1 LRNKLITFFPFL
13 KYYFSS
19 NRDLFIRLK
28 QITGLTPYNLS
39 CYQQSLRHHST
50 ANKIHNSGSKDSNER
65 LEYLGDAV
73 LNSVV
78 AEYLFKKYPYKDE
91 GFLTELRSKIV
102 SRVSLNDLALKIG
115 LSKLVE
121 YDKKSMQNINLR
133 NSIFGNALEA
143 FIGAIFLDQ
152 GYKKSKYFIIE
163 KLIRYHIDVDKLQ
176 QTEKNFK
183 GRLIEFTQ
191 KAGMNLDFN
200 VTEITH
206 GKQKIY
212 KLTVIIDDKVFG
224 EAEHTNKKQAE
235 QQASEKALLLLKT
248 NPFNSIIEKEVFV
261 ETTNLIEKQI
271 IDSTEPIEEQQEI
284 VEENT
289 FKETTNEVFETIEE
303 IENVAD
309 EIDEQPIE
317 ISPEIMEEQ
326 KNIVDENPF
335 EVPLIIETDT
345 ATEQQKQDL

>member
-1 LRNKLITFFPFL
+1 LITFFPFL

-19 NRDLFIRLK
+19 NRVLFIRIK
-28 QITGLTPYNLS
+28 QIIGSTPYNLS

-115 LSKLVE
+115 LSKLVD

-143 FIGAIFLDQ
+143 FIGAVFLDQ

-191 KAGMNLDFN
+191 KAGLNLDFN
-200 VTEITH
+200 VSELAH

-235 QQASEKALLLLKT
+235 QQASEKALLFLKT
-248 NPFNSIIEKEVFV
+248 NPQNSVIEKEVLV
-261 ETTNLIEKQI
+261 ETPLVIDKQI
-271 IDSTEPIEEQQEI
+271 TDSIE
-284 VEENT
+284 T
-289 FKETTNEVFETIEE
+289 
-303 IENVAD
+303 
-309 EIDEQPIE
+309 
-317 ISPEIMEEQ
+317 MEEQ
-326 KNIVDENPF
+326 AEMVNENSLKDTLHEVPEMIDESEIVTEVISSESMEEVSEMFEEQKIIMDENPN
-335 EVPLIIETDT
+335 EEPLAIETET
-345 ATEQQKQDL
+345 VSEQENQVL

>member
-1 LRNKLITFFPFL
+1 VRI
-13 KYYFSS
+13 
-19 NRDLFIRLK
+19 K

-163 KLIRYHIDVDKLQ
+163 KLIRFHIDVDKLQ

-200 VTEITH
+200 VTELTH

-212 KLTVIIDDKVFG
+212 KLTVIIDDKIFG

-235 QQASEKALLLLKT
+235 QQASEKALIHLKS
-248 NPFNSIIEKEVFV
+248 NSQNSVLEKVVLNE
-261 ETTNLIEKQI
+261 IPII
-271 IDSTEPIEEQQEI
+271 IDNQITDSFEPILEQKDLM
-284 VEENT
+284 N
-289 FKETTNEVFETIEE
+289 
-303 IENVAD
+303 
-309 EIDEQPIE
+309 E
-317 ISPEIMEEQ
+317 ISNDVHEMIEEQ
-326 KNIVDENPF
+326 KNTVDENTP
-335 EVPLIIETDT
+335 ETPVVLT
-345 ATEQQKQDL
+345 PESETEQFK

>member
-1 LRNKLITFFPFL
+1 LITFFPFL

-19 NRDLFIRLK
+19 NRVLFIRIK

-143 FIGAIFLDQ
+143 FIGAVFLDQ

-200 VTEITH
+200 VTELAH

-235 QQASEKALLLLKT
+235 QQASEKALLYLKT
-248 NPFNSIIEKEVFV
+248 NPQNSVVEKEV
-261 ETTNLIEKQI
+261 LIETPIVIDKQI
-271 IDSTEPIEEQQEI
+271 TDSIEPMEEHSEIVNDNSLEDTLLEVPEMIDESENLLEVIYPESMEEVSEMIEEENNMI
-284 VEENT
+284 MDVSPNEET
-289 FKETTNEVFETIEE
+289 LTIETE
-303 IENVAD
+303 TVNEQENQV
-309 EIDEQPIE
+309 
-317 ISPEIMEEQ
+317 
-326 KNIVDENPF
+326 
-335 EVPLIIETDT
+335 L
-345 ATEQQKQDL
+345 

>member
-1 LRNKLITFFPFL
+1 LITFFPFL
-13 KYYFSS
+13 KYYFST
-19 NRDLFIRLK
+19 NRVLFIRLK

-163 KLIRYHIDVDKLQ
+163 KLIRFHIDVDKLQ

-200 VTEITH
+200 VTELAH

-235 QQASEKALLLLKT
+235 QQASEKALLNLKT
-248 NPFNSIIEKEVFV
+248 NSQNTVIEKEFLPVSSNV
-261 ETTNLIEKQI
+261 IDNQI
-271 IDSTEPIEEQQEI
+271 LDSVEPIKDQQEDI
-284 VEENT
+284 DEMS
-289 FKETTNEVFETIEE
+289 FKKPLDVFT
-303 IENVAD
+303 ENVISEEFLT
-309 EIDEQPIE
+309 EITEIQNKIE
-317 ISPEIMEEQ
+317 
-326 KNIVDENPF
+326 VENPN
-335 EVPLIIETDT
+335 EATLALTTE
-345 ATEQQKQDL
+345 TEQHK

>member
-1 LRNKLITFFPFL
+1 MITFFPFL

-19 NRDLFIRLK
+19 NRVLFARIK
-28 QITGLTPYNLS
+28 QITGMTPFNLS
-39 CYQQSLRHHST
+39 CYQQSLRHHSS

-115 LSKLVE
+115 LSNLVE
-121 YDKKSMQNINLR
+121 YDKKSMQNINVR

-143 FIGAIFLDQ
+143 FVGAIFLDK
-152 GYKKSKYFIIE
+152 GYNKSRYFIIE
-163 KLIRYHIDVDKLQ
+163 KLIRHHVDVDKLQ

-200 VTEITH
+200 VSEISH

-212 KLTVIIDDKVFG
+212 KLSVIIDNKLFG

-235 QQASEKALLLLKT
+235 QQASEKALDLLK
-248 NPFNSIIEKEVFV
+248 NAPQNIVIEKEVFT
-261 ETTNLIEKQI
+261 ETLN
-271 IDSTEPIEEQQEI
+271 EEQLLEESEVMDKQQDTMEEI
-284 VEENT
+284 PLNEQ
-289 FKETTNEVFETIEE
+289 TNEVYE
-303 IENVAD
+303 IAE
-309 EIDEQPIE
+309 EQPKE
-317 ISPEIMEEQ
+317 IQ
-326 KNIVDENPF
+326 
-335 EVPLIIETDT
+335 
-345 ATEQQKQDL
+345 

>member
-1 LRNKLITFFPFL
+1 MITFFPFL
-13 KYYFSS
+13 KYYFST
-19 NRDLFIRLK
+19 NRVLFIRLK

-163 KLIRYHIDVDKLQ
+163 KLIRFHIDVDKLQ

-200 VTEITH
+200 VTELAH

-235 QQASEKALLLLKT
+235 QQASEKALLNLKT
-248 NPFNSIIEKEVFV
+248 NSQNTVIEKEFLPVS
-261 ETTNLIEKQI
+261 TNVIDNQI
-271 IDSTEPIEEQQEI
+271 LDSVEPIKDQQEVI
-284 VEENT
+284 DEMSFKKPLNEFTENS
-289 FKETTNEVFETIEE
+289 
-303 IENVAD
+303 ENVITEEFLT
-309 EIDEQPIE
+309 EITEIQNKIE
-317 ISPEIMEEQ
+317 
-326 KNIVDENPF
+326 VENPN
-335 EVPLIIETDT
+335 EATLALTTE
-345 ATEQQKQDL
+345 TEQHK

>member
-1 LRNKLITFFPFL
+1 MITFFPFL
-13 KYYFSS
+13 KYYFST
-19 NRDLFIRLK
+19 NRVLFIRLK

-163 KLIRYHIDVDKLQ
+163 KLIRFHIDVDKLQ

-200 VTEITH
+200 VTELAH

-235 QQASEKALLLLKT
+235 QQASEKALLNLKT
-248 NPFNSIIEKEVFV
+248 NSQNTVIEKEFLPVSSNV
-261 ETTNLIEKQI
+261 IDNQI
-271 IDSTEPIEEQQEI
+271 LDSVEPIKDQQEDI
-284 VEENT
+284 DEMS
-289 FKETTNEVFETIEE
+289 FKKPLDVFT
-303 IENVAD
+303 ENVISEEFLT
-309 EIDEQPIE
+309 EITE
-317 ISPEIMEEQ
+317 IQNKI
-326 KNIVDENPF
+326 KVENPN
-335 EVPLIIETDT
+335 EATLAL
-345 ATEQQKQDL
+345 ATETEQHK

>member
-1 LRNKLITFFPFL
+1 MTPF
-13 KYYFSS
+13 
-19 NRDLFIRLK
+19 
-28 QITGLTPYNLS
+28 NLS
-39 CYQQSLRHHST
+39 CYQQSLRHHSS

-115 LSKLVE
+115 LSNLVE
-121 YDKKSMQNINLR
+121 YDKKSMQNINVR

-143 FIGAIFLDQ
+143 FVGAIFLDK
-152 GYKKSKYFIIE
+152 GYNKSRYFIIE
-163 KLIRYHIDVDKLQ
+163 KLIRHHVDVDKLQ

-200 VTEITH
+200 VSEISH

-212 KLTVIIDDKVFG
+212 KLSVIIDNKLFG

-235 QQASEKALLLLKT
+235 QQASEKALDLLK
-248 NPFNSIIEKEVFV
+248 NAPQNIVIEKEVFT
-261 ETTNLIEKQI
+261 ETLN
-271 IDSTEPIEEQQEI
+271 EEQLLEESEVMDKQQDTMEEI
-284 VEENT
+284 PLNEQ
-289 FKETTNEVFETIEE
+289 TNEVYE
-303 IENVAD
+303 IAE
-309 EIDEQPIE
+309 EQPKE
-317 ISPEIMEEQ
+317 IQ
-326 KNIVDENPF
+326 
-335 EVPLIIETDT
+335 
-345 ATEQQKQDL
+345 

>member
-1 LRNKLITFFPFL
+1 MTPF
-13 KYYFSS
+13 
-19 NRDLFIRLK
+19 
-28 QITGLTPYNLS
+28 NLS
-39 CYQQSLRHHST
+39 CYQQSLRHHSS

-115 LSKLVE
+115 LSNLVE
-121 YDKKSMQNINLR
+121 YDKKSMQNINVR

-143 FIGAIFLDQ
+143 FVGAIFLDK
-152 GYKKSKYFIIE
+152 GYNKSRYFIIE
-163 KLIRYHIDVDKLQ
+163 KLIRHHVDVDKLQ

-200 VTEITH
+200 VSELSH

-212 KLTVIIDDKVFG
+212 KLSVVINNKVFG

-235 QQASEKALLLLKT
+235 QQASEKALDLLK
-248 NPFNSIIEKEVFV
+248 NAPQNIVNEKEVFI
-261 ETTNLIEKQI
+261 ETINDEQLLEGN
-271 IDSTEPIEEQQEI
+271 EVVEEQHDNMEEIPLQEQ
-284 VEENT
+284 
-289 FKETTNEVFETIEE
+289 TNEVYE
-303 IENVAD
+303 IAE
-309 EIDEQPIE
+309 EQPKE
-317 ISPEIMEEQ
+317 IQ
-326 KNIVDENPF
+326 
-335 EVPLIIETDT
+335 
-345 ATEQQKQDL
+345 

>member
-1 LRNKLITFFPFL
+1 MTPF
-13 KYYFSS
+13 
-19 NRDLFIRLK
+19 
-28 QITGLTPYNLS
+28 NLS
-39 CYQQSLRHHST
+39 CYQQSLRHHSS

-115 LSKLVE
+115 LSNLVE
-121 YDKKSMQNINLR
+121 YDKKSMQNINVR

-143 FIGAIFLDQ
+143 FVGAIFLDK
-152 GYKKSKYFIIE
+152 GYNKSRYFIIE
-163 KLIRYHIDVDKLQ
+163 KLIRHHVDVDKLQ

-200 VTEITH
+200 VSELSH

-212 KLTVIIDDKVFG
+212 KLSVVINNKVFG

-235 QQASEKALLLLKT
+235 QQASEKALDLLK
-248 NPFNSIIEKEVFV
+248 NAPQNIVNEKEVMNKLQD
-261 ETTNLIEKQI
+261 TM
-271 IDSTEPIEEQQEI
+271 EELPLNEQ
-284 VEENT
+284 
-289 FKETTNEVFETIEE
+289 TNEVYE
-303 IENVAD
+303 ITV
-309 EIDEQPIE
+309 EQPKE
-317 ISPEIMEEQ
+317 IQ
-326 KNIVDENPF
+326 
-335 EVPLIIETDT
+335 
-345 ATEQQKQDL
+345 

>member
-1 LRNKLITFFPFL
+1 MTPF
-13 KYYFSS
+13 
-19 NRDLFIRLK
+19 
-28 QITGLTPYNLS
+28 NLS
-39 CYQQSLRHHST
+39 CYQQSLRHHSS

-115 LSKLVE
+115 LSNLVE
-121 YDKKSMQNINLR
+121 YDKKSMQNINVR

-143 FIGAIFLDQ
+143 FVGAIFLDK
-152 GYKKSKYFIIE
+152 GYNKSRYFIIE
-163 KLIRYHIDVDKLQ
+163 KLIRHHVDVDKLQ

-200 VTEITH
+200 VSELSH

-212 KLTVIIDDKVFG
+212 KLSVVINNKVFG

-235 QQASEKALLLLKT
+235 QQASEKALDLLKNAPQNIVNKKEVFFET
-248 NPFNSIIEKEVFV
+248 ENDEQIVEEKEVMNKLQD
-261 ETTNLIEKQI
+261 TM
-271 IDSTEPIEEQQEI
+271 EELPLNEQ
-284 VEENT
+284 
-289 FKETTNEVFETIEE
+289 TNEVYE
-303 IENVAD
+303 ITV
-309 EIDEQPIE
+309 EQPKE
-317 ISPEIMEEQ
+317 IQ
-326 KNIVDENPF
+326 
-335 EVPLIIETDT
+335 
-345 ATEQQKQDL
+345 

>member
-1 LRNKLITFFPFL
+1 MTPF
-13 KYYFSS
+13 
-19 NRDLFIRLK
+19 
-28 QITGLTPYNLS
+28 NLS
-39 CYQQSLRHHST
+39 CYQQSLRHHSS

-115 LSKLVE
+115 LSNLVE
-121 YDKKSMQNINLR
+121 YDKKSMQNINVR

-143 FIGAIFLDQ
+143 FVGAIFLDK
-152 GYKKSKYFIIE
+152 GYNKSRYFIIE
-163 KLIRYHIDVDKLQ
+163 KLIRHHVDVDKLQ

-200 VTEITH
+200 VSELSH

-212 KLTVIIDDKVFG
+212 KLSVIIDNKFFG

-235 QQASEKALLLLKT
+235 QQASEKALDLLK
-248 NPFNSIIEKEVFV
+248 NAPQNIVFEKEVFTEILNDEQLLEENEV
-261 ETTNLIEKQI
+261 MNEEQNIEEEIPLQ
-271 IDSTEPIEEQQEI
+271 EQLNEVYENAEEQQK
-284 VEENT
+284 EN
-289 FKETTNEVFETIEE
+289 
-303 IENVAD
+303 
-309 EIDEQPIE
+309 Q
-317 ISPEIMEEQ
+317 
-326 KNIVDENPF
+326 
-335 EVPLIIETDT
+335 
-345 ATEQQKQDL
+345 